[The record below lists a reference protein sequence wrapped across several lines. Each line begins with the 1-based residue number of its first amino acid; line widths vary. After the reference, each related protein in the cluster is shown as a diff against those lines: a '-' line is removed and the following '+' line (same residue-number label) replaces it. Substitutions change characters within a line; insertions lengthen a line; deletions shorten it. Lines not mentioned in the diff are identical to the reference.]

1 VLYLAARWFLPDVPV
16 TQANFQTATAQAA
29 YLKSVGTAL
38 PLAWLFVVVPFHFI
52 VALQRAM
59 REGRH
64 AGVLALFAG
73 HRLGVT
79 PRGAVYVRVW
89 ALAALLVIAVVGLFP
104 GFSHLFDNLK
114 QSPYLNLFSQLY
126 YARWLVYYTLGLGC
140 LIWYQRA
147 LNEVKRECLMAQARA
162 LEAGPEV

>member
-1 VLYLAARWFLPDVPV
+1 
-16 TQANFQTATAQAA
+16 
-29 YLKSVGTAL
+29 
-38 PLAWLFVVVPFHFI
+38 
-52 VALQRAM
+52 
-59 REGRH
+59 
-64 AGVLALFAG
+64 
-73 HRLGVT
+73 VT